1 VTDLLTLAVL
11 AVTSALY
18 AAGAR
23 ALRGRA
29 VKALRPWEV
38 ACFAAGQ
45 AAIAGALLSPL
56 DRLKDLLFSA
66 HMGQHELLML
76 VAAPLLVLGK
86 PLLAMLWG
94 FPPRARE
101 RIARLA
107 RAIAPAWTAL
117 TYPLTAVAVHGATL
131 WIWHAPAL
139 YQACLHHPALH
150 AFQHFTFFT
159 TAALFWWAMVHG
171 RFGGVGYG
179 LGVLFVFATATHSAL
194 LGVLLTFAGSLWY
207 PEYAEPARR
216 LAVDAL
222 QDQQLA
228 GLLMW
233 IPAGAI
239 FTLVGVALFAAW
251 LGQAERRASLGTV
264 AMASRQQGRR

>member
-1 VTDLLTLAVL
+1 VTELLTIAVL
-11 AVTSALY
+11 AATTVLY
-18 AAGAR
+18 ALGAR
-23 ALRGRA
+23 ELRARGD
-29 VKALRPWEV
+29 KALRRWEM

-45 AAIAGALLSPL
+45 AAIAAALLSPL

-76 VAAPLLVLGK
+76 IAAPLLVLGK
-86 PLLAMLWG
+86 PLLAILWG
-94 FPPRARE
+94 FPPGARE
-101 RIARLA
+101 VIARSSRRIAPGWA
-107 RAIAPAWTAL
+107 AL
-117 TYPLTAVAVHGATL
+117 THPLTAVVVHGATL
-131 WIWHAPAL
+131 WIWHVPAL

-150 AFQHFTFFT
+150 AFQHFTFFA

-179 LGVLFVFATATHSAL
+179 LSVLFVFATATHSAL
-194 LGVLLTFAGSLWY
+194 LGVLLTFARSLWY

-233 IPAGAI
+233 VPAGAI

-251 LGQAERRASLGTV
+251 LGQAERRASLGSV
-264 AMASRQQGRR
+264 ALASRRQAPR